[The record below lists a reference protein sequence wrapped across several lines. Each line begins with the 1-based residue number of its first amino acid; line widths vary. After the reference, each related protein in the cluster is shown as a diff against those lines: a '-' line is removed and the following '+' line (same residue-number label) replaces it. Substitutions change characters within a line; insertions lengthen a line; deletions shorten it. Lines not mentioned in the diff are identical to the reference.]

1 LFAHKAD
8 GWTQSLLVTMDRMP
22 DIPQLMMSS
31 GLAQQYLY
39 KDRSSM
45 NAALGLVYEDFSTA
59 VREVEVPTHII
70 WGEHDDVAP
79 IRTGKV
85 LAGLMLDAELHVISE
100 AGHVPMLDEFDEFM
114 AVLAYSLENTPRG
127 RQAQFRLKLVEED
140 AVKKEIRCDG
150 QKNIVYTGA
159 CKGIQIDNC
168 HGIVLRDLVADHIE
182 VTGSEISLENVK
194 LSTAGTGLSI
204 RNSAVFATLL
214 QVDAK
219 VGMIVNS
226 SFLDLAGA
234 DFF

>member
-1 LFAHKAD
+1 
-8 GWTQSLLVTMDRMP
+8 
-22 DIPQLMMSS
+22 
-31 GLAQQYLY
+31 
-39 KDRSSM
+39 
-45 NAALGLVYEDFSTA
+45 
-59 VREVEVPTHII
+59 
-70 WGEHDDVAP
+70 
-79 IRTGKV
+79 
-85 LAGLMLDAELHVISE
+85 MLDAELHVISE

-127 RQAQFRLKLVEED
+127 RQAQFRFKLVEED
-140 AVKKEIRCDG
+140 AVKKDIRCDG